1 MNVCCVPHAS
11 WAVFSFV
18 IAASEIYKTQ
28 GHSRHWMWNVNSR
41 STCDRPH
48 GMPVKA
54 GLEKLG
60 LESDDV
66 LCVNASRRGVV
77 CKCVEK
83 RSTFAFTTLLIR

>member
-1 MNVCCVPHAS
+1 
-11 WAVFSFV
+11 
-18 IAASEIYKTQ
+18 
-28 GHSRHWMWNVNSR
+28 
-41 STCDRPH
+41 
-48 GMPVKA
+48 MPVKA

-83 RSTFAFTTLLIR
+83 RSTFAFTTLLGDECVEKSCAQSYTMYRIGWVWQNS